1 MAWSRGRTP
10 ACCSYPASV
19 SFSFLSTEHAKSLSV
34 CNVSLP
40 SSLTPGGAPI
50 SGGLYDPHMG
60 PLDPAS
66 GPCAT
71 CGLLHSRCP
80 GHCGRVD
87 LPLPVMHPLAAS
99 DALKILRGTCFKCF
113 HFRKKNA
120 YTTDKVCELNE
131 SGRPIIGDAANGS
144 LNTEDGEEGGDEQGL
159 LVASRK
165 RNTQKRML
173 AMERIKASRIS
184 KCEHCGAHS
193 PGVKKDSSTRFAL
206 AALPAKQAQEN
217 LANGHILQILLD
229 REDGDVQGE
238 LDALLNEDLSAE
250 NRDFRKSRVLTAL
263 EIERIFEKLWANER
277 KTCTSI
283 WKEVNGTYSSSSP
296 GFIFI
301 RTLVVPPNKFRPPS
315 FLDGR
320 MYENV
325 QNTHYGNIIEA
336 AFKIQQYGGGH
347 ADEPPNVE
355 KVLSAWIEMQDAVN
369 SLIDSASSE
378 KNNAAKEASPG
389 IRQQLD
395 RKEGLF
401 RKNMMGKRVN
411 YAARSVISPD
421 PMIATSEI
429 GVPPF
434 FAMRLSYPEGVCH
447 WNVQMLRK
455 LVENGPS
462 VHPGAVAVEDEQG
475 RVINLASLSQ
485 QQRQALAARL
495 TSTSMVDKPG
505 WSTMNSHENQT
516 MPASKFKVVYRHMR
530 DGDIM
535 LVNRQPT
542 LHKPGI
548 MAHTV
553 KVINTGQR
561 TIRLH
566 YANCSTYNADFD
578 GDEINLH
585 LPQDVI
591 GRAEGYGIV
600 SADEQYVSPTA
611 GAPLRGLIQDHVVGA
626 VLLTKRDALFTK
638 EQYAQLLYVACGH
651 ALGGGVANF
660 AASKKNLKSSISL
673 SPPAL
678 VKPVCRWT
686 GKQVLEAVVGF
697 IAGGLPPLTFSSGSK
712 IPLGYWGK
720 DSLEDKFCFVDG
732 KFSPLL

>member
-113 HFRKKNA
+113 YFRKKNA

-131 SGRPIIGDAANGS
+131 PGRPSIGDAANGS
-144 LNTEDGEEGGDEQGL
+144 LNTEDGDEGGDEQGL

-217 LANGHILQILLD
+217 LANGHVLQILID

-238 LDALLNEDLSAE
+238 VDALLNEDLSAE

-455 LVENGPS
+455 LVENGPN

-495 TSTSMVDKPG
+495 TSTSMVNKPG
-505 WSTMNSHENQT
+505 WSTINSHENQT